1 MLTPKHR
8 KQEDALMPIKI
19 FLTIFILLL
28 TNNAIANTEKAIFA
42 GGCFWCMEPPFDK
55 IDGVISTTSG
65 YTGGHQKN
73 PTYYDVSSGRSGH
86 IEVVEIVYDPTKVSY
101 EKLLDIFWVNID
113 PLNSRGQFCD
123 NGSQYLSAIF
133 YLNQEQKNA
142 AEKSLN
148 TLKDSNRLKGKIV
161 TTIRPAEKFYP
172 AEEYHQD
179 YYIKNSFSYKYYRYR
194 CGRDSRLKQLWHD
207 DAK

>member
-1 MLTPKHR
+1 MKKH
-8 KQEDALMPIKI
+8 
-19 FLTIFILLL
+19 FFILIIATLL
-28 TNNAIANTEKAIFA
+28 MSSAFAATEKAIFA
-42 GGCFWCMEPPFDK
+42 GGCFWCMEPPFVK

-123 NGSQYLSAIF
+123 NGSQYLSDIF

-142 AEKSLN
+142 AEKSIN
-148 TLKDSNRLKGKIV
+148 AQKDSKKIKGKIV

-194 CGRDSRLKQLWHD
+194 CGRDSRLKQLWQD

>member
-1 MLTPKHR
+1 
-8 KQEDALMPIKI
+8 MPIKVLLI
-19 FLTIFILLL
+19 ILTLLIASHV
-28 TNNAIANTEKAIFA
+28 TANTEKAIFA

-55 IDGVISTTSG
+55 LDGVISTTSG

-86 IEVVEIVYDPTKVSY
+86 VEVVEIVYDPTKVNY
-101 EKLLDIFWVNID
+101 EKLLDVFWVNID
-113 PLNSRGQFCD
+113 PLNNRGQFCD

-133 YLNQEQKNA
+133 YLNEKQKKA
-142 AEKSLN
+142 AEESLEV
-148 TLKDSNRLKGKIV
+148 LKQSDKLKGKIV

-179 YYIKNSFSYKYYRYR
+179 YYIKNSLSYKYYRYR
-194 CGRDSRLKQLWHD
+194 CGRDSRLKQLWQD
-207 DAK
+207 TPKEPLN